1 MDEGTRRGGRFITLE
16 GADGAGKSE
25 QARRLAARLR
35 ASGSSVTLTREPGGT
50 PLGERVRAVILDP
63 DAERTPEADALLFN
77 AARAELVA
85 EVIRPALAR
94 GDTVVCDRFADST
107 IAYQG
112 HGEGLDREQLRD
124 VERLATGGLE
134 PDVTVLVDVPPEVG
148 LARRAGGDAAQLTRF
163 ETGARHDLAFHQ
175 RVRSGFLALAAA
187 EPRRWRVVDGVGTP
201 DEVEARIVA
210 AMKDAVDHM
219 SEPMSPLARM
229 TR

>member
-1 MDEGTRRGGRFITLE
+1 VDEGTRRGGRFITLE

-77 AARAELVA
+77 AARAQLVA

-107 IAYQG
+107 IAYQVTVRASIVSSCVTSS
-112 HGEGLDREQLRD
+112 GLRPVGSNPTSPSSWMSRRRSALRA
-124 VERLATGGLE
+124 VPAVTPRNLRGSRLARAMTWRSTSASAAGSWRL
-134 PDVTVLVDVPPEVG
+134 L
-148 LARRAGGDAAQLTRF
+148 RRSRGAGGSSMVSVHPTRS
-163 ETGARHDLAFHQ
+163 RHGSSQ
-175 RVRSGFLALAAA
+175 R
-187 EPRRWRVVDGVGTP
+187 
-201 DEVEARIVA
+201 
-210 AMKDAVDHM
+210 
-219 SEPMSPLARM
+219 
-229 TR
+229 